1 MRSIRRISSFPPGD
15 RVQALSPKTRERMLR
30 VLRPRPA
37 ALTQLE
43 TWTGLGVPDTH
54 DPFGAIVAGASTA
67 GPVAIDWER
76 TYEMHRWT
84 FRWSTQQPGVVSA
97 VFQLA
102 RYPFAPITQGWEKP
116 PGLVVTKATKAPGEV
131 IPVDLRLIA
140 PRPPWWPDR
149 VQATQG
155 LLPVQAVA
163 GVVPTP
169 SSGGRLH
176 LPGTIRRTSTVM
188 ATPHMGTVAGR
199 EHASARAG
207 AAVAALPKG
216 PVLPLSYSL
225 YARVVTL
232 DSVSKPVGLASN
244 TVELQFVQMAK
255 QAPIQFPPAPSI
267 KIIGF
272 RPAQAYWFDWQCHVI
287 ANNDQPSLA
296 VGGEFMWRKGDHLDA
311 CAKSDDAWYEDV
323 VNAFG
328 DFFSSA
334 WDLLKDGANWLSNTY
349 SSLKSTAVNFAAS
362 LPPVSCSENDTR
374 PECGVLKTALATGL
388 DVALSSVGMPPS
400 LPDFDQLQSMGTD
413 YVAQVLVEESGTAN
427 VPLSQ
432 EIAKQMVQK
441 IIDEGKTAMEQSH
454 SSAGTPW
461 HPNPDCMYKPLLLT
475 LEVRNTR
482 SEPSPPYPMLV
493 AQVDLNLST
502 EVSWQFKPQ
511 IVHIPA
517 LSQGQVVKLSV
528 ALTPK
533 EDPADWM
540 SLMPTGEDWDIFHM
554 EKWIK
559 KSNEAK
565 QALDVWTTVYTGG
578 IFHFTAQIKDGF
590 ANSYAYATC
599 YPDGQFQ

>member
-1 MRSIRRISSFPPGD
+1 M
-15 RVQALSPKTRERMLR
+15 
-30 VLRPRPA
+30 
-37 ALTQLE
+37 
-43 TWTGLGVPDTH
+43 
-54 DPFGAIVAGASTA
+54 
-67 GPVAIDWER
+67 
-76 TYEMHRWT
+76 
-84 FRWSTQQPGVVSA
+84 
-97 VFQLA
+97 
-102 RYPFAPITQGWEKP
+102 
-116 PGLVVTKATKAPGEV
+116 
-131 IPVDLRLIA
+131 
-140 PRPPWWPDR
+140 
-149 VQATQG
+149 
-155 LLPVQAVA
+155 
-163 GVVPTP
+163 
-169 SSGGRLH
+169 
-176 LPGTIRRTSTVM
+176 M